1 MKFKKIQW
9 LTQTLMTVALA
20 AGINACTD
28 DHFDISSD
36 VNGKQTLWQNIQG
49 NDNLSQFAD
58 ILQSVYNSKDE
69 KKTSNETYAELLNG
83 DQTFTVWAPVNG
95 SFDYTYYKN
104 LLSLGIRDS
113 IYKVEKE
120 LIRNNMTR
128 YSHTINS
135 SVDEKIDLFNDKT
148 AQLDGSAMTMQGVAI
163 TTPNIGA
170 SNGTLHI
177 VQAPVAYRPNL
188 YEYMASRPDLD
199 SINQYIKSF
208 QTTTFNES
216 ASTQGP
222 TVDGYITWVDSITQV
237 TNSFCQSTLRAY
249 INREDSNYAMIL
261 PTNTAWNDIKAKTE
275 QYFVYKQNYSQKI
288 YFIKEENGTLGNN
301 VVTEDLSN
309 EQLDSIVNT
318 NVKNAIT
325 QNLAF
330 NANWQ
335 DEQYPIDNIES
346 IAKADS
352 LKSTRSLKFKKAG
365 TLTQTDLSYT
375 DQNVTVQTVAVED
388 FANMFGGADPV
399 ECSNG
404 YAYVTDSWNLPTAV
418 YASELHYSPRLCL
431 ETLDN
436 NCNNPT
442 DPQYTKLTYA
452 EKWIDPETSAI
463 KDTTLTYTVL
473 DIKYKNNT
481 TNPGAYFQLTDVL
494 SCKYDMYVVLNYNT
508 LENRPNKFKVT
519 IDYDN
524 DVDGKRKEKVSLPN
538 PNEDAVDVE
547 GNSLYNTTFY
557 VNKEPNTEVFP
568 VEYTD
573 TICIAKDFSFPVCYY
588 NMENAHPTLYL
599 VSTLV
604 SAERKNKTYS
614 NQIFLN
620 SIILKPKGHDDIISK
635 EEDE

>member
-1 MKFKKIQW
+1 
-9 LTQTLMTVALA
+9 MTVALA